1 MKHRQ
6 KLFSAT
12 TNIPVQKIVPDS
24 SSISR
29 KEVEKCSCYRNG
41 FCIIRDDKCIP
52 NSLKCIKNKKTH
64 TYSYAPSGLQT
75 ETTKRNYRSRD
86 EYNPFEDERYGFNKN
101 IKTLNNDGKIVE
113 LYVFKGFLNLAKQ
126 YTTDYYLLVKDIQTG
141 REYRILV
148 AYNSRTDRYY
158 ISETQL
164 KWLHKRNIYPKTI
177 FHASNDGFIPLI
189 TIDFQEFSK
198 LAMYGYSA
206 GKNGLKTSERR
217 KVLKY
222 VLDEKLMSGY
232 EIVEHLQGLISLR
245 EERTD
250 RDFSTAINNWREDIK
265 FVNDYKAAIHK

>member
-1 MKHRQ
+1 M
-6 KLFSAT
+6 
-12 TNIPVQKIVPDS
+12 
-24 SSISR
+24 
-29 KEVEKCSCYRNG
+29 
-41 FCIIRDDKCIP
+41 
-52 NSLKCIKNKKTH
+52 
-64 TYSYAPSGLQT
+64 
-75 ETTKRNYRSRD
+75 
-86 EYNPFEDERYGFNKN
+86 
-101 IKTLNNDGKIVE
+101 
-113 LYVFKGFLNLAKQ
+113 AKQ

-177 FHASNDGFIPLI
+177 FHASNDGSIPLI